1 MKSFSDVLEAKV
13 ATEDLPS
20 IYCDMDMVLCDFMK
34 AADHVVGG
42 SFVQADKA
50 DRWNK
55 ISNTKNFW
63 ANLEWMP
70 GAKRLYSFIIRYD
83 PHILSAYS
91 KRDANSR
98 PGKMKWLQRTDFKRS
113 KIHLVR
119 RDQKQ
124 AYAKDRDG
132 EPNVLID
139 DYIKNIKEWEAK
151 GGIGIHHTS
160 VPKTIN
166 DLKRLGFK

>member
-83 PHILSAYS
+83 AYILSAYS

-98 PGKMKWLQRTDFKRS
+98 P
-113 KIHLVR
+113 
-119 RDQKQ
+119 
-124 AYAKDRDG
+124 
-132 EPNVLID
+132 
-139 DYIKNIKEWEAK
+139 
-151 GGIGIHHTS
+151 
-160 VPKTIN
+160 
-166 DLKRLGFK
+166 